1 MNFKTAILSSAAAA
15 FLIASPALAQEIA
28 PAAPATQDAPAQ
40 PSLSLTP
47 GTSVHGPDGELGKL
61 EGVQNNASGAQE
73 LTVRGADGQLRAVPL
88 NGIRQDGANVVVAY
102 TKSEYDA
109 AAPIAG
115 APPPPSAATTPAPA
129 ADPSVMPDDGR
140 TGPDWADPHGTH
152 HARAC
157 RSIGQQR
164 PDGPA
169 DRRPAPALIHDRLGS
184 SLSHRRREGGRD
196 IPAAF
201 SIVT

>member
-73 LTVRGADGQLRAVPL
+73 LTVRGADGQLRADDQRHAFLIALYREVEKRYVLLQLYPVITYTFSRCVGGFGMKL
-88 NGIRQDGANVVVAY
+88 VIVSDTITGIHNIYLPEHPFLRP
-102 TKSEYDA
+102 
-109 AAPIAG
+109 PI
-115 APPPPSAATTPAPA
+115 
-129 ADPSVMPDDGR
+129 
-140 TGPDWADPHGTH
+140 
-152 HARAC
+152 C
-157 RSIGQQR
+157 R
-164 PDGPA
+164 
-169 DRRPAPALIHDRLGS
+169 
-184 SLSHRRREGGRD
+184 
-196 IPAAF
+196 
-201 SIVT
+201 